1 MTGSS
6 GIGRGMKEEQLGTYS
21 PEMPMLQVSLMD
33 CRCRAG
39 SAGYESMH
47 NERWL
52 RQSMMKDS
60 ESTSWGISDLK

>member
-6 GIGRGMKEEQLGTYS
+6 GIGRGMKQEQPGTYS

-33 CRCRAG
+33 CRCMAG
-39 SAGYESMH
+39 STGYESMH

-52 RQSMMKDS
+52 GQSMMKDS